1 MDAFVHALESY
12 ISLNANLITDAM
24 NLHAIE
30 LISQNVRPFIA
41 NRGNLEAGLKMLCA
55 ASLAA
60 MGFSNTGA
68 GNIHCMARFVGAFF
82 HVSHGLSNAVCLPYG
97 AEFNLMAN
105 PEKFARVALAMGE
118 MIQGLTALEAGR
130 KAIEAIKQLNRDLGI
145 PERLREVGVTE
156 EKLPEMARLS
166 FEANYNRWNPR
177 YTTVEDFRSLFES
190 AF

>member
-1 MDAFVHALESY
+1 
-12 ISLNANLITDAM
+12 
-24 NLHAIE
+24 
-30 LISQNVRPFIA
+30 
-41 NRGNLEAGLKMLCA
+41 
-55 ASLAA
+55 
-60 MGFSNTGA
+60 
-68 GNIHCMARFVGAFF
+68 
-82 HVSHGLSNAVCLPYG
+82 VSHGLSNAVCLPYG

-118 MIQGLTALEAGR
+118 MIQGLTVLEAGR